1 MFKLALMFFQHRLGQ
16 TRTVTS
22 IKYVVKHSIEE
33 KMLVVQQKKSDLAKL
48 SLNQSI
54 SKKDLHERRLED
66 LKLLFS

>member
-1 MFKLALMFFQHRLGQ
+1 MHPLALTFSQHRLGQ

-22 IKYVVKHSIEE
+22 IKYVVKNSIEE